1 MQDLTAAFLKIG
13 PTPRLLAI
21 GYRLLPIGYAL
32 RARHLLPRHASVDLV
47 EANPMKERV
56 WPNFRLLSVLLALLS
71 GYPAFGAGH
80 QVERSPGGE
89 CKIYDDRHVLRAS
102 GHANGSVPNGIWN
115 YYESTGLKLVQIRYR
130 RGIKEGL
137 FQTWYGSM
145 ANRGAAGKLQLTG
158 QFRDNQMDGLI
169 KAYDSEGKPLIN
181 RQYVAGK
188 IEHAQTFFGQA
199 PGIDTPT
206 AAAFAQRLDQ
216 SDQAFFQ
223 QIEPV
228 VFDALKSDNR

>member
-1 MQDLTAAFLKIG
+1 
-13 PTPRLLAI
+13 
-21 GYRLLPIGYAL
+21 
-32 RARHLLPRHASVDLV
+32 
-47 EANPMKERV
+47 MKERV
-56 WPNFRLLSVLLALLS
+56 CPNFWLLSSLLALLS

-80 QVERSPGGE
+80 QVERSPGGD

-115 YYESTGLKLVQIRYR
+115 YYESTGLKLVQIHYR
-130 RGIKEGL
+130 RGIKEGP

-145 ANRGAAGKLQLTG
+145 ANRRAAGKLQLAG

-188 IEHAQTFFGQA
+188 IVHAQTFFGQS
-199 PGIDTPT
+199 PGKDTPT